1 MFYPVQCDQPAQVR
15 LTVNSAQA
23 SRGWGK
29 RLRIAGWRSFVR
41 ASGRDSSVM
50 TCILKRGATAVMLTQ
65 SAVVAI
71 DQTIS
76 LPPEV
81 AGELCSLFV
90 ESGLA
95 VPS

>member
-29 RLRIAGWRSFVR
+29 RLRMAGWRSFVR

-71 DQTIS
+71 D
-76 LPPEV
+76 PDNFV
-81 AGELCSLFV
+81 ATGSRRR
-90 ESGLA
+90 A
-95 VPS
+95 VFPVR